1 MSESDGDS
9 LSLGAVGCSGTRRS
23 PAFPIPPLPARE
35 GSTQQKLRP
44 PPVSPVLPARV
55 DLGGQERSL
64 EHSVGPGSSQPLYD
78 VSSVGART
86 PWCSRSSRAQGSLHM
101 EVLAPRVALSSGQ
114 SRFPYTGFW
123 VFKL

>member
-1 MSESDGDS
+1 MVTACRWEPWAAAG
-9 LSLGAVGCSGTRRS
+9 LGGALPSPSRRS
-23 PAFPIPPLPARE
+23 LPGRDPLSRNCA
-35 GSTQQKLRP
+35 P